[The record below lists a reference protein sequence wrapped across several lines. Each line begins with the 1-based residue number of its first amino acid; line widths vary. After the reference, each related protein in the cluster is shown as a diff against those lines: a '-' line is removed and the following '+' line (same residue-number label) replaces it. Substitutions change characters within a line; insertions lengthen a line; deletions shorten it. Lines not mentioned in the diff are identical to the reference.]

1 MTKKTSTTLQITK
14 LIAPLFKYTT
24 GILNLLNTTTYR
36 HCRFTLNSV
45 HLKSTRLVLHQIFCS
60 IGLFLQS
67 YTSFVS
73 IHISQTKLH
82 YCRTYYSHLD
92 GKFFVGAIMT
102 ICSYVTKCSLAKQFT
117 CAFIPIYKNNTLSL

>member
-45 HLKSTRLVLHQIFCS
+45 HLKSTSATSDFLFNWPIFTELHELCFDP
-60 IGLFLQS
+60 
-67 YTSFVS
+67 
-73 IHISQTKLH
+73 
-82 YCRTYYSHLD
+82 HL
-92 GKFFVGAIMT
+92 T
-102 ICSYVTKCSLAKQFT
+102 
-117 CAFIPIYKNNTLSL
+117 N